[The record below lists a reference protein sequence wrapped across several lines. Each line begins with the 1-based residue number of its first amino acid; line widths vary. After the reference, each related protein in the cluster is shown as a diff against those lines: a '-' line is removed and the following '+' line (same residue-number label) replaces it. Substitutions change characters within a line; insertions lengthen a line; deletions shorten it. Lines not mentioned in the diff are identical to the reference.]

1 MVGVLALVLI
11 TNITNLLTYPIT
23 RTSINNVTI
32 TSCFTSLPVQISTT
46 LIAILMRI
54 YIPFLLMIGLNF
66 IVIIRLRN
74 SKRRVGINGRKNN
87 NAQQQLPSTQ
97 PANQLSRKEYKFVV
111 TTIIIDAMFFVLHTP
126 LAAFFVITIY
136 NQFND
141 SITSQ
146 PVVSAWVNLFSNVS
160 QLMAVAYPELMIFIF
175 VTLNRYFREELLVIF
190 RLSKRP
196 TVGNQNE
203 SFLGATRTNMRTD
216 MDMS

>member
-1 MVGVLALVLI
+1 MIGVLALVLI

-23 RTSINNVTI
+23 RTSINNVTT

-54 YIPFLLMIGLNF
+54 YIPFLLMIGFNL

-74 SKRRVGINGRKNN
+74 SKRRVGINGRK

-141 SITSQ
+141 SITSV

-160 QLMAVAYPELMIFIF
+160 QLIAVGYPELMIFIF

-203 SFLGATRTNMRTD
+203 SFLGATRTNIRTD
-216 MDMS
+216 IDMS